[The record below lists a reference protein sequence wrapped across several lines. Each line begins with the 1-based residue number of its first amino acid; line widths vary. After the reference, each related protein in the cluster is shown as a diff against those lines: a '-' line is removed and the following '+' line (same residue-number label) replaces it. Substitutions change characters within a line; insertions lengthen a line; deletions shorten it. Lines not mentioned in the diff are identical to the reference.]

1 MPDRN
6 PPGPHRPPRSTRG
19 RRARN
24 RVLGLAAAAALT
36 GGALLGTALG
46 AGAASAAT
54 TPGWLMG
61 AGTLAGINAADP
73 ALTAQVLNTPATYG
87 AGSSLSGNPIQPGLA
102 ATPVLGYT
110 SYAQFASDIQNS
122 QISYPYQWVMY
133 DPEEWAQT
141 PLNEQQNPARYM
153 TLFGQ
158 LAHAHGL
165 KVIMAPAMD
174 LGYVAGA
181 ATPRLPGETIVHWY
195 IRANIAGAAATA
207 GDIVNIQG
215 ESETTNLPAIRHAVQ
230 RRRHPGPR
238 RQPRRPNVRRSLHRQ
253 RHPRPNDRRRPVH
266 HPRRLLHRRTRR
278 HRRSR
283 PIRPEH
289 AGHKPNNHRE
299 QMAPHTHPPPA
310 RVRRSTADPYS
321 CVTAPGRAIG
331 TAPRTMPAC

>member
-1 MPDRN
+1 MNATQNAPAAPCQTATPQAHTGRR
-6 PPGPHRPPRSTRG
+6 HTRG

-61 AGTLAGINAADP
+61 AGTLAGINAANP

-215 ESETTNLPAIRHAVQ
+215 ESETTNLQQYDTLFNTAATQARATNPAVQ
-230 RRRHPGPR
+230 MFAEVSTVNGTLA
-238 RQPRRPNVRRSLHRQ
+238 QMTAAAQSITPNGYY
-253 RHPRPNDRRRPVH
+253 
-266 HPRRLLHRRTRR
+266 
-278 HRRSR
+278 
-283 PIRPEH
+283 I
-289 AGHKPNNHRE
+289 A
-299 QMAPHTHPPPA
+299 
-310 RVRRSTADPYS
+310 
-321 CVTAPGRAIG
+321 APGA
-331 TAPRTMPAC
+331 TAEAAQFVQNMQATT

>member
-1 MPDRN
+1 MNATQHAPAA
-6 PPGPHRPPRSTRG
+6 PGQAAAPQAGTGRRRG

-24 RVLGLAAAAALT
+24 TVLGLTAAAALT
-36 GGALLGTALG
+36 AAALLGTALG

-73 ALTAQVLNTPATYG
+73 ALTTQVLNTPATYG

-110 SYAQFASDIQNS
+110 SYAQFAADIQNS
-122 QISYPYQWVMY
+122 QISYPYKWVMY

-174 LGYVAGA
+174 LGYVPGS
-181 ATPRLPGETIVHWY
+181 ATPRLPGETSVHWY

-215 ESETTNLPAIRHAVQ
+215 ESETTNLQQYDALFNAAATQARATNPAVQ
-230 RRRHPGPR
+230 MFAELSTVNGTLA
-238 RQPRRPNVRRSLHRQ
+238 QMTAAAQSITPNGYY
-253 RHPRPNDRRRPVH
+253 
-266 HPRRLLHRRTRR
+266 
-278 HRRSR
+278 
-283 PIRPEH
+283 I
-289 AGHKPNNHRE
+289 A
-299 QMAPHTHPPPA
+299 
-310 RVRRSTADPYS
+310 
-321 CVTAPGRAIG
+321 APGA
-331 TAPRTMPAC
+331 TAEAAQFVQNMQATT